1 MAHWYATHE
10 DVRMVSPDNRS
21 INELNLVTR
30 RALQERA
37 QLGEDVF
44 QGRVLVGLRDVR
56 QADKKRAIT
65 YTVGDVVRWG
75 KKSLNGKVYAG
86 QYTEVVAVDVERN
99 EVTVK
104 SGCRTITYDPEKHYG
119 VEIYET
125 AERAFAIGERV
136 QITRPWMVTK
146 GLKIANR
153 AQATITAL
161 DAKGRGV
168 LEFEDGR
175 RAKWN
180 AVEMPHVDYA
190 YAMTSYS
197 LQYATAEQVLVH
209 IDCGDSRVRS
219 LLDRSLLYVGA
230 SRGANNIRIY
240 TDDKVVLL
248 SENSPVT
255 RLSEKPVALS
265 PAERKSLSTSAA

>member
-1 MAHWYATHE
+1 MSSKAGCSSGCATFARLTRNGRLRTRSGISSAGE
-10 DVRMVSPDNRS
+10 NR
-21 INELNLVTR
+21 
-30 RALQERA
+30 A
-37 QLGEDVF
+37 
-44 QGRVLVGLRDVR
+44 
-56 QADKKRAIT
+56 
-65 YTVGDVVRWG
+65 
-75 KKSLNGKVYAG
+75 LNGKVRAG
-86 QYTEVVAVDVERN
+86 QYTEVVAVDAERN
-99 EVTVK
+99 RVTVK
-104 SGCRTITYDPEKHYG
+104 AGARTITYDPAAHYG

-125 AERAFAIGERV
+125 AQRSFAIGERV
-136 QITRPWMVTK
+136 QVTRPWTVTK

-175 RAKWN
+175 RVKWN
-180 AVEMPHVDYA
+180 AAEMPHVDYA

-230 SRGANNIRIY
+230 SRGANNIRVY
-240 TDDKVVLL
+240 TDEKAVLL
-248 SENSPVT
+248 GENSPVT
-255 RLSEKPVALS
+255 RLTQKPVALS
-265 PAERKSLSTSAA
+265 PAERASLSMSAA